1 VAVWDRIEIVVAN
14 ITRLVRATAMAAAD
28 LATNL
33 ATVMEGLS
41 PVVRLRGQVKALDD
55 LAGLGWEG
63 ELDKMREGY
72 RPARHR

>member
-1 VAVWDRIEIVVAN
+1 
-14 ITRLVRATAMAAAD
+14 
-28 LATNL
+28 
-33 ATVMEGLS
+33 LS
-41 PVVRLRGQVKALDD
+41 PVVRRRGQVKALDD

>member
-14 ITRLVRATAMAAAD
+14 ITRLVRATAMAAAA
-28 LATNL
+28 LATNPV
-33 ATVMEGLS
+33 TVMEGLS
-41 PVVRLRGQVKALDD
+41 PVVRLRGQVKTLDD

>member
-1 VAVWDRIEIVVAN
+1 MASRNRIEIVLGD
-14 ITRLVRATAMAAAD
+14 ITRLVLAATMAAA
-28 LATNL
+28 
-33 ATVMEGLS
+33 GLLTKRAIVVAGLR

-55 LAGLGWEG
+55 LAGLGWDG